1 MAIKNLCKINYFLL
15 VLYVC
20 NFCIAGHGK
29 IDGALVYQSG
39 NASLLLLTGTNTD
52 PDTVTDT
59 VTFSFCHAFLLELSQ
74 GGSQGG
80 DDGEDVGVWEGD
92 DGDYDDFA

>member
-1 MAIKNLCKINYFLL
+1 ML

-20 NFCIAGHGK
+20 KFCIAGHGK

-80 DDGEDVGVWEGD
+80 SVGVSRVGVWEGD
-92 DGDYDDFA
+92 DENDDDFAQVLLSW